1 MVKKILLVGTCFIAL
16 VILVSTLQGQGSKKT
31 ITLPSG
37 EVVWDLNG
45 EWDAFIEN
53 YGSWYRFD
61 SYSDIFKITQQ
72 GSSFV
77 ATRTKGDP
85 SLRDQPGSEAV
96 RGDLRKRGFKKVQ
109 IISYV
114 GPLDSK
120 GKISV
125 DGNEIVIDDGE
136 KARITLTRK

>member
-1 MVKKILLVGTCFIAL
+1 MVKKILSMVICVVSL

-61 SYSDIFKITQQ
+61 SYSDVFKITQQ
-72 GSSFV
+72 GISFV
-77 ATRTKGDP
+77 AIRMKGNP
-85 SLRDQPGSEAV
+85 SLWNHPGSEAA
-96 RGDLRKRGFKKVQ
+96 RGDLDKRGFKKVQ
-109 IISYV
+109 IISHV

-120 GKISV
+120 GKISG

-136 KARITLTRK
+136 KTRITLTRK